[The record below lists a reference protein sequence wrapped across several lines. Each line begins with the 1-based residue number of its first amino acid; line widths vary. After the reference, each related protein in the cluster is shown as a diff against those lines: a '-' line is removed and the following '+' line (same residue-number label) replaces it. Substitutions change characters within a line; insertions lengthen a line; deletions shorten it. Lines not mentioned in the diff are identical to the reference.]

1 MDMTIFLMEYSLNAE
16 NMAHRAV
23 IGSVHEQEFLNHARM
38 I

>member
-1 MDMTIFLMEYSLNAE
+1 MQQSLDAK
-16 NMAHRAV
+16 NMAHRVV